1 MPTDCTSIILLCE
14 LLLVSVAL
22 IQIDYMSTA
31 YMTHLVQI
39 LKQYTTGKYIRF
51 FCNLWRQLL

>member
-51 FCNLWRQLL
+51 FCNL